1 MKKTYLY
8 YGTEENFYEIE
19 KHESTNITED
29 TKTFL
34 QDVVD
39 ENEAEAIAEEMK
51 CELNVDG
58 FATYE
63 DEDEHGYQIFFGFAE
78 QGHCQVLRNIL
89 NEKRRECMEM
99 AGF

>member
-34 QDVVD
+34 KDVVD
-39 ENEAEAIAEEMK
+39 KNEAEAIAEEMK

-63 DEDEHGYQIFFGFAE
+63 GEDEHGYQIFLGFAE